1 MKRKTFIP
9 LIVAGLCLLPAVLRS
24 QDQPDS
30 PALAEKKADEAVAR
44 QDAIAKRADEAAARE
59 AEAQQNFY
67 AQVERNNDLAAKQ
80 QAEATDEYKRAN
92 PMFQDRLRNLISRV
106 PGSPGQSIITRFS
119 RVLQG
124 LVIRSSELDPK
135 EQASLEEDLAVMSH
149 LLEKSVGSSLGL
161 QPQGGPVLGVNLVF
175 APGHN
180 PTRGLYLEGYGA
192 LFTLSVG
199 FPLLPSPK
207 NDEEKE
213 NPSTDSAW
221 NEARQ
226 EVYGQQR
233 MDGKAVYVRGEEY
246 DERKVNRLKDTVLEA
261 LKNATHI
268 RGLKNDD
275 SVTVCVFGGGAALPI
290 KVKSANKPGGASL
303 KELYGADQPES
314 RSTMLTIRVK
324 KSDVDA
330 FAKDKLNLDDF
341 RKKAKI
347 LPYAGGPDA
356 PMGGGFVGGGGGSFG
371 GGGNSFGGG
380 GGVLE
385 PRQ

>member
-1 MKRKTFIP
+1 MKMTPFIS
-9 LIVAGLCLLPAVLRS
+9 LIVLGTAILPITLHS
-24 QDQPDS
+24 QDQDT
-30 PALAEKKADEAVAR
+30 AANAAILEKLT
-44 QDAIAKRADEAAARE
+44 AARD
-59 AEAQQNFY
+59 AEAQQTFE
-67 AQVERNNDLAAKQ
+67 AQVQRNRDLAEKQ
-80 QAEATDEYKRAN
+80 QAEAAGEYKRAN
-92 PMFQDRLRNLISRV
+92 PMFKDRLQAVIRRG
-106 PGSPGQSIITRFS
+106 PGSPGPS
-119 RVLQG
+119 

-135 EQASLEEDLAVMSH
+135 EQASLEEDMAVMSH

-175 APGHN
+175 AAGHN

-246 DERKVNRLKDTVLEA
+246 DERKVNRLKDAALEA

-275 SVTVCVFGGGAALPI
+275 SITVCVFGGAAALPI
-290 KVKSANKPGGASL
+290 KVKSANKPGGASM

-341 RKKAKI
+341 RKRAKI
-347 LPYAGGPDA
+347 MPYAGGPETA
-356 PMGGGFVGGGGGSFG
+356 TGGGFVGGGGGSFG
-371 GGGNSFGGG
+371 GGNTFGGG
-380 GGVLE
+380 GGY
-385 PRQ
+385 

>member
-1 MKRKTFIP
+1 MKRKRFIS
-9 LIVAGLCLLPAVLRS
+9 LMVVGLSLLPAVLRS
-24 QDQPDS
+24 QNRPAS
-30 PALAEKKADEAVAR
+30 PEEA
-44 QDAIAKRADEAAARE
+44 AAARE
-59 AEAQQNFY
+59 MEAQQNFS
-67 AQVERNNDLAAKQ
+67 AQVQRNNDLAAKQ
-80 QAEATDEYKRAN
+80 QTEVTDESKRAN
-92 PMFQDRLRNLISRV
+92 GMFQDRLRAVIRRG
-106 PGSPGQSIITRFS
+106 PGSPGQS
-119 RVLQG
+119 

-161 QPQGGPVLGVNLVF
+161 QTQGGPVLGVNLVF

-180 PTRGLYLEGYGA
+180 PTRGLYLEGYGT

-199 FPLLPSPK
+199 LPLLPSPK

-221 NEARQ
+221 SEARQ

-246 DERKVNRLKDTVLEA
+246 DERKVNRLKDAVLES
-261 LKNATHI
+261 LRNATHI
-268 RGLKNDD
+268 RGLKGDD
-275 SVTVCVFGGGAALPI
+275 WVTVCVCGGQSMIVKVSDQDIRQELTDLRKQETELRTRYTDTWPTVRNVRDKIQAL
-290 KVKSANKPGGASL
+290 
-303 KELYGADQPES
+303 ELQLAGKQP

-347 LPYAGGPDA
+347 MPYAGGPETA
-356 PMGGGFVGGGGGSFG
+356 TGGGGGSFG
-371 GGGNSFGGG
+371 GGNTFGGG
-380 GGVLE
+380 GGY
-385 PRQ
+385 